1 MVRCARV
8 TIPILVLTGV
18 IAAPSPARLDV
29 AQDPKQ
35 ERPSTGNCSSVVYSN
50 VRIVSENGDVIGTE
64 ILVVRCRNS
73 PDVTGKWEEYEG
85 SSQPASFPLTG
96 TLVAGR
102 LRLENQGEELKVA
115 LLARLSNR
123 SLVGTLTTGEQVQN
137 TKRLRLRR
145 VEVRFEDRV
154 TKTIDTAPAIQ
165 LVQPH
170 ATAISPFFST
180 SVSSFTPRSHLLTR
194 LAVTFK

>member
-1 MVRCARV
+1 MPRLAGAGDGLNYWTVR
-8 TIPILVLTGV
+8 
-18 IAAPSPARLDV
+18 
-29 AQDPKQ
+29 DPKQ
-35 ERPSTGNCSSVVYSN
+35 EQTSNGNCSSVVYSN
-50 VRIVSENGDVIGTE
+50 VRIVPENEDIIGTE

-73 PDVTGKWEEYEG
+73 PDATGIWEEYEG

-115 LLARLSNR
+115 LAARLSNR

-145 VEVRFEDRV
+145 VEVRFEDRA
-154 TKTIDTAPAIQ
+154 TKTIDRAPAIP

-170 ATAISPFFST
+170 ATAIKPFFST
-180 SVSSFTPRSHLLTR
+180 RVSSFKDAPDGRFSPCSHLLTR
-194 LAVTFK
+194 LAVTFR